1 MHQFKKIEAKWQKKW
16 EKDGLFH
23 AKDGKGKKFYGLI
36 EFPYPSGEGLHVG
49 HPRSYTAIDIV
60 TRKKRME
67 GKNVLYP
74 IGWDAF
80 GLPTENFAIKHKV
93 KPAVATKK
101 NVANFTRQLK
111 SLGFGFDWSREID
124 TTDPA
129 YYKWTQWMFLK
140 FFNSYYDEATKRAR
154 PLSELKIP
162 PKFRLQGPKA
172 IAAYLDEKRMAYKAS
187 ATINWCSACKIGLAN
202 EEAQGGV
209 CERCG
214 GKVEKREKAQW
225 MIRITAYA
233 ERLIEDLDKVDY
245 LDRIRTQQINWIG
258 KSEGASVDFAI
269 LTSPNPSFV
278 RRGNGELEGVVS
290 VFTTRPDTLFGATY
304 LVLSPEYPLLDRW
317 LQDDVIKN
325 ARNVQEYREGAR
337 KKSDIERQ
345 ENKEKTGVVLDGISA
360 VNPATGEQIPVWIAD
375 YVLSGYGT
383 GAIMAVPAHDER
395 DWEFAKKHGLPVN
408 YVVAPH
414 VVDSKNPPQ
423 KNKKIVPRR
432 TVHAIVYDAK
442 TERYLCL
449 KWKKH
454 PWTTFVLGGVEHGED
469 PIEAAI
475 REVREETGYVNIKL
489 RHVLDAPIM
498 SEYFAAHKDENRLAE
513 ATAVLFDLIT
523 DEREDVASEENA
535 KHEPVWLTR
544 KELATGE
551 FTCSELP
558 FWLPHFEKST
568 MGAYVGSGISIH
580 SDFLDGLPTSEA
592 KEKMIAWLE
601 KEKKG
606 KRTVNFKLR
615 DWVFSRQRYWGEPIP
630 IIFCDECGP
639 VAVAEKSLPVKLPDV
654 RRYEPTDTGESP
666 LAKISTWVKVKCP
679 SCKRPAKRETDTM
692 PNWAGSSWYFLRYC
706 DPHNRKEF
714 ASAKSLKYWMPVD
727 LYNGG
732 MEHTTLHLLYSR
744 FWYKFLWDLG
754 LIPEECGSEP
764 YARRHSNALILGEG
778 GVKMSKSKGNVVN
791 PDDVVSVYGADV
803 FRLFEMFIG
812 PFDADAPWDMHGIE
826 GVKRFLEK
834 VWRIYSEVGPRR
846 LDLGGWTSEIETILN
861 QTIKKV
867 GDDIESLNF
876 NTAVSAL
883 MILANALSDVGA
895 GLSRPDSVSRPN
907 RVNASVGEGGRT
919 PPLQGMESFLKLLAP
934 FAPHVAEELWQ
945 KLGHKTSIHVA
956 EWPSY
961 DEKKLVADTFEL
973 VFQVNGKV
981 RDRMTVPSDISEKE
995 ATAAALA
1002 SSKIKAA
1009 LEGKEPKKVIYV
1021 KGRLVS
1027 IAI

>member
-1 MHQFKKIEAKWQKKW
+1 
-16 EKDGLFH
+16 
-23 AKDGKGKKFYGLI
+23 
-36 EFPYPSGEGLHVG
+36 
-49 HPRSYTAIDIV
+49 
-60 TRKKRME
+60 ME

-140 FFNSYYDEATKRAR
+140 FFNSYYDETTKRAR

-162 PKFRLQGPKA
+162 PKARLQGPKA
-172 IAAYLDEKRMAYKAS
+172 IAEYLDEKRMAYKAS
-187 ATINWCSACKIGLAN
+187 ATINWCPACKIGLAN

-233 ERLIEDLDKVDY
+233 DRLIEDLKTVDY

-258 KSEGASVDFAI
+258 RSEGASVDFPFVIDNLSFPSLRAPEGARQSNRRKQSLI
-269 LTSPNPSFV
+269 LDCHVVATPRNDS
-278 RRGNGELEGVVS
+278 EGVIS

-317 LQDDVIKN
+317 LQDGVIKN

-345 ENKEKTGVVLDGISA
+345 ENKEKTGVVLDGILA
-360 VNPATGEQIPVWIAD
+360 VNPATGENIPVWIAD

-395 DWEFAKKHGLPVN
+395 DWEFAKKHGLPIN
-408 YVVAPH
+408 HVVAPH
-414 VVDSKNPPQ
+414 VVDPKNPPQ
-423 KNKKIVPRR
+423 KNKKTVPRR
-432 TVHAIVYDAK
+432 TVHAIVHDSK
-442 TERYLCL
+442 TDRYLCL

-469 PIEAAI
+469 PIKAAI

-513 ATAVLFDLIT
+513 ATAVIFDLVT
-523 DEREDVASEENA
+523 DEREDVTSEETA
-535 KHEPVWLTR
+535 KHESIWLTR
-544 KELATGE
+544 KELATEE

-568 MGAYVGSGISIH
+568 MSVYDGQGVLIH
-580 SDFLDGLPTSEA
+580 SGFLNGLDITEA

-679 SCKRPAKRETDTM
+679 SCNRPAKRETDTM

-744 FWYKFLWDLG
+744 FWYKFLWDLR

-764 YARRHSNALILGEG
+764 YARRRSHALILGEG

-791 PDDVVSVYGADV
+791 PDDVVAVYGADV
-803 FRLFEMFIG
+803 FRLYEMFIG
-812 PFDADAPWDMHGIE
+812 PFDADAPWDTRGIE
-826 GVKRFLEK
+826 GVKRFIEK
-834 VWRIYSEVGPRR
+834 VWRMFERVESQKSIKSIKST
-846 LDLGGWTSEIETILN
+846 DETLLH

-867 GDDIESLNF
+867 GEDIESLNF
-876 NTAVSAL
+876 NTAISAM
-883 MILANALSDVGA
+883 MILVNELSGVGA
-895 GLSRPDSVSRPN
+895 GSSRPG
-907 RVNASVGEGGRT
+907 AETGEGVGT
-919 PPLQGMESFLKLLAP
+919 PPLQVRETFLKLLAP

-945 KLGHKTSIHVA
+945 KLGHKTSIHVS

-961 DEKKLVADTFEL
+961 DETKLVADTFEL
-973 VFQVNGKV
+973 VVQVNGKV
-981 RDRMTVPSDISEKE
+981 RDRMTVPSDISEKD
-995 ATAAALA
+995 ATEAALA
-1002 SSKIKAA
+1002 SPKIKVA
-1009 LEGKEPKKVIYV
+1009 LDGKEPKKVIYV
-1021 KGRLVS
+1021 MGRLVS
-1027 IAI
+1027 IVI